1 MDLNDLK
8 QLKSLLEKL
17 EQLES
22 VEKLQ
27 KEVEELKEYK
37 RRYLAIKGIIEWDEK
52 PQEIMVKEPE
62 IIMQEIDCA
71 ECIDDEC
78 NYGIVYTNGASYG
91 ETIRNIR
98 KSRHQTLEEVRRGS
112 NLSVD
117 TIYAIENNKPRDNQS
132 SKKKLEEY
140 YGIKIVNG
148 FNITKDDV
156 VPNIIDVSGMR
167 DTRKAKKITL
177 KELSKMSGV
186 PASTIH
192 EIENNK
198 TIRMNPV
205 KVNKIKKALG
215 MI

>member
-1 MDLNDLK
+1 MDFNDLK

-52 PQEIMVKEPE
+52 PQEIMAKEPE
-62 IIMQEIDCA
+62 IIMQEIDCT

-78 NYGIVYTNGASYG
+78 NFQLVYTNGRSYG
-91 ETIRNIR
+91 ETIRNERKIR
-98 KSRHQTLEEVRRGS
+98 H
-112 NLSVD
+112 LSVD
-117 TIYAIENNKPRDNQS
+117 EVSRKSDLARKTIYEIENDIPRNNEK
-132 SKKKLEEY
+132 SKKKLEDF
-140 YGIKIVNG
+140 YGIRMVGIEKKSNY
-148 FNITKDDV
+148 D
-156 VPNIIDVSGMR
+156 IDVSKIKE
-167 DTRKAKKITL
+167 TRKAKNMTL
-177 KELSKMSGV
+177 KDVYQMTGI
-186 PASTIH
+186 PATSIH

-198 TIRMNPV
+198 IKNMNPN

>member
-1 MDLNDLK
+1 MDFNDLK
-8 QLKSLLEKL
+8 QLKNLLEKL

-52 PQEIMVKEPE
+52 PQEFLAKEPE
-62 IIMQEIDCA
+62 IIMQEIDCT

-78 NYGIVYTNGASYG
+78 HFKSVYTNGASYG
-91 ETIRNIR
+91 ETIRNVR
-98 KSRHQTLEEVRRGS
+98 KQRHQSLDDVHVGS
-112 NLSVD
+112 GLSRD
-117 TIYAIENNKPRDNQS
+117 TIYAIENNKPRNNKA

-140 YGIKIVNG
+140 YRIRIVNG
-148 FNITKDDV
+148 FKINEDDV
-156 VPNIIDVSGMR
+156 VPNIIDVSGIR

-177 KELSKMSGV
+177 RELSSMTGI

-198 TIRMNPV
+198 TIRMNLV